1 MDNDAIR
8 GYLKLLMASVGDV
21 VNGAEIIES
30 EDGPV
35 LLCSVKSPFSDNG
48 EIGCQFE
55 IEPLRGGIFIIE
67 VTIFLFADIEKEKFD
82 GVSRLIAV
90 LNSGFDIGAFR
101 IFEEGN
107 SVLFTQGMILDEELD
122 VSLVT
127 DTLGRTVS
135 LMEST
140 VMNKGKYIDRYL
152 NGEDIETL
160 VGEAREA

>member
-35 LLCSVKSPFSDNG
+35 LLCSVKSPFSDDG

-55 IEPLRGGIFIIE
+55 IEPLRGGIIIIE

-82 GVSRLIAV
+82 GVNRLPSKLKVPLSLSKAISLPI
-90 LNSGFDIGAFR
+90 LNP
-101 IFEEGN
+101 
-107 SVLFTQGMILDEELD
+107 L
-122 VSLVT
+122 
-127 DTLGRTVS
+127 
-135 LMEST
+135 
-140 VMNKGKYIDRYL
+140 
-152 NGEDIETL
+152 
-160 VGEAREA
+160 

>member
-8 GYLKLLMASVGDV
+8 GYLKLLMASIGDV

-55 IEPLRGGIFIIE
+55 IEPLRGGIIIIE

-82 GVSRLIAV
+82 GVNRLIAV

-135 LMEST
+135 LMEAT

>member
-35 LLCSVKSPFSDNG
+35 LLCSVKSPFSDDG

-55 IEPLRGGIFIIE
+55 IEPLRGGIIIIE
-67 VTIFLFADIEKEKFD
+67 VTIFLFADIEKEKFG
-82 GVSRLIAV
+82 GVNRLIAV

-107 SVLFTQGMILDEELD
+107 SVLFTQGMIFD
-122 VSLVT
+122 
-127 DTLGRTVS
+127 
-135 LMEST
+135 
-140 VMNKGKYIDRYL
+140 
-152 NGEDIETL
+152 
-160 VGEAREA
+160 